1 MPKCPSG
8 AHDATFALT
17 TEGAPAGCRLVV
29 CTICNTAIGA
39 VAIPQ
44 TEIAKNKIE
53 SATGEMV
60 KSIEELFSSKKD
72 KDKEK

>member
-44 TEIAKNKIE
+44 TEIAKHKI
-53 SATGEMV
+53 GEAADDMV
-60 KSIEELFSSKKD
+60 KSIGDLFTAKKKD
-72 KDKEK
+72 S

>member
-17 TEGAPAGCRLVV
+17 TEGAPEGVRLVV

-39 VAIPQ
+39 VPIPQ
-44 TEIAKNKIE
+44 TELAKNKVE
-53 SATGEMV
+53 SVTGEMV
-60 KSIEELFSSKKD
+60 KSIEELFTSKK
-72 KDKEK
+72 KDGQ

>member
-8 AHDATFALT
+8 DHDATFALT
-17 TEGAPAGCRLVV
+17 SEGAPTGVRLVV

-39 VAIPQ
+39 VPIPQ
-44 TEIAKNKIE
+44 TEIAKKKIE

-60 KSIEELFSSKKD
+60 NAIEELFTGKK
-72 KDKEK
+72 

>member
-17 TEGAPAGCRLVV
+17 SEGAPPNCRLVV

-39 VAIPQ
+39 VPIPQ
-44 TEIAKNKIE
+44 TELAKNKVE
-53 SATGEMV
+53 SVTGEMV
-60 KSIEELFSSKKD
+60 KSIEELFTSKK
-72 KDKEK
+72 KEG

>member
-17 TEGAPAGCRLVV
+17 NEGAPPNCRLVV

-39 VAIPQ
+39 VPIPQ
-44 TEIAKNKIE
+44 TEIAKNKVE
-53 SATGEMV
+53 SVTGEMV
-60 KSIEELFSSKKD
+60 KSIEELFTSKK
-72 KDKEK
+72 KEG